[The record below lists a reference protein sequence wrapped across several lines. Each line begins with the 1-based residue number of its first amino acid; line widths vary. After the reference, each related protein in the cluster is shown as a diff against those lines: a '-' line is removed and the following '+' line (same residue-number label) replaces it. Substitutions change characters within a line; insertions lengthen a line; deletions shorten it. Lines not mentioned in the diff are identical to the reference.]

1 MTRAK
6 SLTNGRKRF
15 LAILLAILLICS
27 AAPGAMAIG
36 NVENV
41 INSVVKEGIES
52 IYNNAQQLLIPDSVY
67 VSSLIAYYSTED
79 LLNESTLIA
88 IGKITGRSESYVL
101 KSASGGSRRPFRNY
115 SFAIT
120 NTLKGE
126 PYADT
131 VSIRVDGGEMD
142 GLEYNYDSAPK
153 FNQEDEYLLF
163 LYRSDCGGGFETQD
177 DYYNLTGLIQG
188 AYVLGSDGVYRNVQ
202 DNEVLPSE
210 VFISPHMDE
219 ELDEN
224 YYRNKALKAFKGNYE
239 TGFITKEEYDKYV
252 AGLDKYARIVG

>member
-1 MTRAK
+1 MTKTRL
-6 SLTNGRKRF
+6 LTNGRKRF
-15 LAILLAILLICS
+15 WAMLLAILLICS
-27 AAPGAMAIG
+27 AAPGATAIG

-41 INSVVKEGIES
+41 INSVVKDGIES
-52 IYNNAQQLLIPDSVY
+52 IYNSAQQLFITAY
-67 VSSLIAYYSTED
+67 VCTDPPYYTTED

-88 IGKITGRSESYVL
+88 TGKITGRSESYVIETVD
-101 KSASGGSRRPFRNY
+101 GGCRQPFRNY

-202 DNEVLPSE
+202 DDEVLPSE

-252 AGLDKYARIVG
+252 AGLDKYARIVK